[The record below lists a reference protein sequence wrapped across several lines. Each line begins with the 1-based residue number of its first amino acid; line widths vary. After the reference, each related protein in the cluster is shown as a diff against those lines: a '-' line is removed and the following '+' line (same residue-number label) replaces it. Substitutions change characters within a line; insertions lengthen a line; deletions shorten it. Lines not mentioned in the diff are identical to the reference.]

1 MGTIPRHFLGK
12 TVFDFFKILKLEF
25 CKSWKTRVFQIL
37 CILQLLICA
46 FLLRGWGL
54 VKCPFD
60 ESFKCLFLRKFL
72 LLLFI
77 LLREEMATLEMFVSH
92 TLCCVL
98 CLLLTIE
105 VIGQLLGLV
114 VWLEHLLRSPVVD
127 GLGESGLWRFLPR
140 LLSDIG

>member
-1 MGTIPRHFLGK
+1 
-12 TVFDFFKILKLEF
+12 
-25 CKSWKTRVFQIL
+25 
-37 CILQLLICA
+37 
-46 FLLRGWGL
+46 
-54 VKCPFD
+54 
-60 ESFKCLFLRKFL
+60 
-72 LLLFI
+72 
-77 LLREEMATLEMFVSH
+77 MAALEMFVSH

-127 GLGESGLWRFLPR
+127 GLGESGFWRFLPR